1 MAACTGVLVYRA
13 GVAGA
18 TDPYVRRD
26 QHWGFCCGKVAAS
39 QNTAPGGA
47 RGQRL
52 RKPGKPTK
60 VWHGPRRRLW
70 LAYASRSRAWPVTVT
85 VVSTGPLDGEK
96 LEMATLDALVL
107 VVTSS
112 SPPMKAVVAV
122 LSPLPVVTACSA
134 TRWLSPS

>member
-1 MAACTGVLVYRA
+1 
-13 GVAGA
+13 
-18 TDPYVRRD
+18 
-26 QHWGFCCGKVAAS
+26 
-39 QNTAPGGA
+39 
-47 RGQRL
+47 
-52 RKPGKPTK
+52 
-60 VWHGPRRRLW
+60 
-70 LAYASRSRAWPVTVT
+70 VT

-134 TRWLSPS
+134 TRWPSPS